1 MEELFVAVEVR
12 VHFVLLGLGLLET
25 DDVRLQGRHERVE
38 EPLALYGSDSVDV
51 PRCDE
56 HATWYQSRPETP
68 SLRAAAPSN
77 LAGVSEF
84 SNESVVAIENTLN
97 NVDRALERLRVGN
110 YRTCQA
116 CGAEIDQ
123 AELLKN
129 PLLANCRAHPEL
141 S

>member
-1 MEELFVAVEVR
+1 M
-12 VHFVLLGLGLLET
+12 
-25 DDVRLQGRHERVE
+25 
-38 EPLALYGSDSVDV
+38 V
-51 PRCDE
+51 PI
-56 HATWYQSRPETP
+56 ATRD
-68 SLRAAAPSN
+68 SLRPSAAAPSN

-97 NVDRALERLRVGN
+97 NVDRALERLRVGT

-116 CGAEIDQ
+116 CGTEIDQ

-129 PLLANCRAHPEL
+129 PLLANCPAHPEL

>member
-1 MEELFVAVEVR
+1 MSMRHGSNRGPNFHPNA
-12 VHFVLLGLGLLET
+12 LG
-25 DDVRLQGRHERVE
+25 
-38 EPLALYGSDSVDV
+38 GSA
-51 PRCDE
+51 C
-56 HATWYQSRPETP
+56 
-68 SLRAAAPSN
+68 N

-97 NVDRALERLRVGN
+97 NVDRALERLRGGT

-116 CGAEIDQ
+116 CGTEIDQ

-129 PLLANCRAHPEL
+129 PLLANCPAHPEL